1 MIMLLTPLQWFLM
14 GVAVAALGV
23 GVWYWFRTR
32 LRYVIGQS
40 SLRVVFGKTTVRRVP
55 FEQIRRIQKPRGSLP
70 WHRTENWRNGFF
82 DSHRVLVLER
92 NTGLFPW
99 FVITPSRR
107 YEFRSQLRDAM
118 ARHGVQTEDEGPVE
132 DLE

>member
-14 GVAVAALGV
+14 SVAVAALGV

-70 WHRTENWRNGFF
+70 GIGRRIGAMGSLIATGFW
-82 DSHRVLVLER
+82 SWSETQVCSR
-92 NTGLFPW
+92 GL
-99 FVITPSRR
+99 
-107 YEFRSQLRDAM
+107 
-118 ARHGVQTEDEGPVE
+118 
-132 DLE
+132 